1 MGFFDQLKQKT
12 QEMSSQLQHEAAK
25 FKSKEFAKASM
36 AICAMISAAD
46 GSIDASE
53 RQKTAALIMANPT
66 LQMFDATALRAD
78 FDHYCNA
85 LTADFDFGKIEAVQA
100 LSKLKS
106 KPDQARAVIQIG
118 IIIGGAD
125 GNFDSDEKQVV
136 REACFAVGI
145 NPAEFDLG

>member
-1 MGFFDQLKQKT
+1 MSLASSAFTRNGSAYGGDAVHTSSRARAASSAVSGAGCRRRLWAAALTTDIVASLGTAQIRAF
-12 QEMSSQLQHEAAK
+12 SSQALAQL
-25 FKSKEFAKASM
+25 S
-36 AICAMISAAD
+36 
-46 GSIDASE
+46 DA
-53 RQKTAALIMANPT
+53 
-66 LQMFDATALRAD
+66 
-78 FDHYCNA
+78 
-85 LTADFDFGKIEAVQA
+85 AVQA